1 MNLTPRHILIAG
13 LLVILAVLSIWH
25 VTATTTPGTAPFE
38 GAWRFR
44 WEPGSEWRPYF
55 PDRPPERGGH
65 ADLWLE
71 TTVPDAAPAFRALFI
86 PSYTAFQSFEVRMG
100 DRLLYRSGGF
110 PAGFAERHLYHR
122 WHLIPVP
129 PDASGRL
136 LTFHFASTHIRFI
149 GLLGP
154 VRLGEPGAIL
164 KHIVQ
169 ANLPLA
175 LLSALFALVGG
186 ASLVAARFFSS
197 ASRAR
202 LSAFA
207 RTALGAGCYLF
218 SESDLSQFV
227 LIAPVLASYIHYFSF
242 FLFIS
247 GFGRYFETMISG
259 SSRTFLNRLIQ
270 LLIVYPLVA
279 TVLDL
284 SSLVAWDTSFS
295 LALVLVLVIV
305 CWLGGVICSARFK
318 EEAPHDAALI
328 RAASIPLLLSGLF
341 DAAVGLHL
349 IGSGPLLFPWGL
361 LVLIGVLFY
370 RVLALDLEAR
380 ETARL
385 LLEKAR
391 RHEENAIDEERRRI
405 ARDIHD
411 GVAQNL
417 AMMNMRASV
426 WEHLVHSDREK
437 MTEEIRLFRK
447 LLLKNIVEVRR
458 AIFAVRPVE
467 MDDLGFREAVGR
479 YVREFGEYTGLRIA
493 LEMERDLA
501 MPHQLELE
509 LYRIIQEGL
518 NNIAKHAAATEVGIG
533 ILDDAFSGCLTVS
546 LTDNGK
552 GFDPATL
559 AQTPR
564 LGLRQMR
571 ERVER
576 RNGRFR
582 VDSSP
587 GRGTAI
593 TINFPCAITADEGTT
608 AFFSCSTSTP
618 VSFRTF
624 EV

>member
-13 LLVILAVLSIWH
+13 LLVLLAVLAMWEG
-25 VTATTTPGTAPFE
+25 TAATTPGAARFA
-38 GAWRFR
+38 GDWRFR
-44 WEPGSEWRPYF
+44 WEQGGAWRPYF
-55 PDRPPERGGH
+55 PDRPPERANH

-71 TTVPDAAPAFRALFI
+71 TTIPDAGPASRALFI
-86 PSYTAFQSFEVRMG
+86 PSYAAFQSFEVRMG

-129 PDASGRL
+129 ADASGRL
-136 LTFHFASTHIRFI
+136 LTFHFASSHNRFI
-149 GLLGP
+149 GLSGP
-154 VRLGEPGAIL
+154 VRLGDPSAIL

-169 ANLPLA
+169 ASLPLA
-175 LLSALFALVGG
+175 ILSALFVLVGG
-186 ASLVAARFFSS
+186 ASLGAARFFRS

-207 RTALGAGCYLF
+207 QIALGSGCYLF

-227 LIAPVLASYIHYFSF
+227 FTEPVLASYIHYLSF

-247 GFGRYFETMISG
+247 GIGRYFEPMISG
-259 SSRTFLNRLIQ
+259 SSRTLLNRLIQ

-279 TVLDL
+279 TMLDL
-284 SSLVAWDTSFS
+284 SGLVAWDASFS
-295 LALVLVLVIV
+295 LALVLVMGIV
-305 CWLGGVICSARFK
+305 CWLGGVICSPRFK
-318 EEAPHDAALI
+318 EAAPHDAALI
-328 RAASIPLLLSGLF
+328 RAAFIPLFISGLF

-349 IGSGPLLFPWGL
+349 IASGPLLYPWGL
-361 LVLIGVLFY
+361 LVLMSVLFY

-380 ETARL
+380 EAARL

-391 RHEENAIDEERRRI
+391 RDEENAIDEERRRI

-411 GVAQNL
+411 GVAQDL

-426 WEHLVHSDREK
+426 WEHLVHADREK
-437 MTEEIRLFRK
+437 MTEEIKLFRK
-447 LLLKNIVEVRR
+447 LLHKNIGEVRR
-458 AIFAVRPVE
+458 AIFAMRPVE
-467 MDDLGFREAVGR
+467 LNELGFREAVGR

-493 LEMERDLA
+493 LEVAGDAA
-501 MPHQLELE
+501 MPNQLELE

-518 NNIAKHAAATEVGIG
+518 NNIAKHAEATEVAVWIRH
-533 ILDDAFSGCLTVS
+533 DVSGCLTVS
-546 LTDNGK
+546 ITDNGK
-552 GFDPATL
+552 GFDPAILTH
-559 AQTPR
+559 TNR

-576 RNGRFR
+576 RNGRFS

-593 TINFPCAITADEGTT
+593 TISFPLTSTADEGMTPL
-608 AFFSCSTSTP
+608 ST
-618 VSFRTF
+618 
-624 EV
+624 